1 MSRTNRTPTFG
12 ARNNRA
18 RAGAFRRHRPDAAFQ
33 DAFRKL
39 VVLIGGAAF
48 GAGCYSFSGSNL
60 PSYIKTV
67 VVPTIENETLE
78 PGIEQ
83 EITIGLTEEFVEDGR
98 LKLGTTSTA
107 DARLDARLTQYDNK
121 VNNYSAS
128 QQPLDYIL
136 VVSLDVQLRDMVKNR
151 ELWSDDRLTATA
163 VYVPGGTSGLT
174 TEREARQQVIQEIA
188 RDVVTRTLEQ
198 W

>member
-1 MSRTNRTPTFG
+1 MAMMAVF
-12 ARNNRA
+12 
-18 RAGAFRRHRPDAAFQ
+18 
-33 DAFRKL
+33 
-39 VVLIGGAAF
+39 VLLALGVW
-48 GAGCYSFSGSNL
+48 GCYSFSGSNL

-67 VVPTIENETLE
+67 AVPTIENETLE

-83 EITIGLTEEFVEDGR
+83 EVTIGLTEEFVEDGR
-98 LKLGTTSTA
+98 LKLGTTSSA
-107 DARLDARLTQYDNK
+107 DARVDARLTQYDNK
-121 VNNYSAS
+121 VNNYSAD

-136 VVSLDVQLRDMVKNR
+136 VISLEVHFRDMVKNR
-151 ELWSDDRLTATA
+151 ELWADDRLTATA

>member
-1 MSRTNRTPTFG
+1 MPRTHRHPALG
-12 ARNNRA
+12 ARHNRA
-18 RAGAFRRHRPDAAFQ
+18 CASAFRPRWFAVIF
-33 DAFRKL
+33 
-39 VVLIGGAAF
+39 IGGAAI

-83 EITIGLTEEFVEDGR
+83 EVTIGLTEEFVEDGR

-107 DARLDARLTQYDNK
+107 DARLDARLTQYENK

-136 VVSLDVQLRDMVKNR
+136 VVSLEVQLRDMVKNR

-163 VYVPGGTSGLT
+163 VYVPGGASGLT

>member
-1 MSRTNRTPTFG
+1 MLFAPERGILRSMIRHTKFG
-12 ARNNRA
+12 PVRRA
-18 RAGAFRRHRPDAAFQ
+18 FATCAGSI
-33 DAFRKL
+33 L
-39 VVLIGGAAF
+39 VLLALSWVS
-48 GAGCYSFSGSNL
+48 GCYSFSGSNL

-98 LKLGTTSTA
+98 LKLGTTASA
-107 DARLDARLTQYDNK
+107 DARLDARLTQYENK
-121 VNNYSAS
+121 VNNYTAN

-136 VVSLDVQLRDMVKNR
+136 VVSLDVHFRDMVKNR
-151 ELWSDDRLTATA
+151 ELWADDRLTGTA
-163 VYVPGGTSGLT
+163 VYVPGGTSGLR
-174 TEREARQQVIQEIA
+174 TEREARQQVIEEIA
-188 RDVVTRTLEQ
+188 RDVVTKTLEQ